1 MANSSSTCK
10 NFQRE
15 EEEDLDIQSIADS
28 IRSDGN
34 ISVSTIHSRRSLQKL
49 VSNAKKRLSKCAGDQ
64 RVSLGVV
71 QEDKASEGEIGMKL
85 PLTIIH
91 KEDDGARLAETKSL
105 NKLPFKNRN
114 PAL

>member
-1 MANSSSTCK
+1 MANSSSICK
-10 NFQRE
+10 NSQRE
-15 EEEDLDIQSIADS
+15 EEEDLDIQSIAES

-34 ISVSTIHSRRSLQKL
+34 VSVSTIHSRRSLQKL
-49 VSNAKKRLSKCAGDQ
+49 VSNAKKRLSKCADDE
-64 RVSLGVV
+64 RVSLGVLH
-71 QEDKASEGEIGMKL
+71 EDKVSEGEIGMKL